1 MTHDELETIELR
13 FAYRYV
19 NTNNYKVFIDTAEID
34 ICDLIAEVKR
44 LTRERDA
51 AEQDFQNYITGN
63 FTRTCQLCTKI
74 KTCDYFSR
82 YGNSSYMTCIDWQ
95 WRGVQEDNNG

>member
-34 ICDLIAEVKR
+34 IGDLIAEVKR

-51 AEQDFQNYITGN
+51 AVADMVELSDLRVPCTLCKNGNDCDITL
-63 FTRTCQLCTKI
+63 TDL
-74 KTCDYFSR
+74 DYFT
-82 YGNSSYMTCIDWQ
+82 GCFK
-95 WRGVQEDNNG
+95 WRGVQEADNEGN